1 MLVYASQISKGQ
13 LSDINTL
20 SSLLFTTKFSCA
32 LQFQSHIELFS
43 TFFDESRQS
52 QM

>member
-1 MLVYASQISKGQ
+1 MLVYARQISKGQ

-32 LQFQSHIELFS
+32 PQFQNHIELFS